1 MRESSSSEGTPHVS
15 TSFRLLLPR
24 PLHDD
29 IIAQARAELPNEC
42 CGILAGHVITSD
54 TGERLAQVLRRY
66 PLVNAADSPAT
77 EYLSEARSMFDA
89 VRDMDKYGLDLL
101 AIYHSHPTSAP
112 VPSNTDRESNYSPE
126 VMNLIVSLAHAGPVI
141 RAWWLTA
148 EGHHEA
154 AWEVVPN
161 ASVAT

>member
-1 MRESSSSEGTPHVS
+1 VS

-24 PLHDD
+24 PLHDG

-42 CGILAGHVITSD
+42 CGILAGQVITSG

-66 PLVNAADSPAT
+66 PLVNAADSPTT
-77 EYLSEARSMFDA
+77 EYLSEARSMFNA
-89 VRDMDKYGLDLL
+89 VRDMDKHGFDLL
-101 AIYHSHPTSAP
+101 AIYHSHPTSEA
-112 VPSNTDRESNYSPE
+112 VPSRKDRERNYSPE
-126 VMNLIVSLAHAGPVI
+126 VMNLIVSLLHAEPVI

-148 EGHHEA
+148 EEHHEA

-161 ASVAT
+161 ADETNRRANY